1 MTCATFHQTRF
12 SGYFFAW
19 RSMNR
24 NLRDIVTNDPTASDW
39 TELTDR
45 VGNLEDGFG
54 TFKSEL
60 ADNTAATK
68 RIETNTSELVEAFAN
83 LKGAFKVLNW
93 IGKFAR
99 PLGYIAGAVAAV
111 VSLYTAYK
119 TGTTAK

>member
-1 MTCATFHQTRF
+1 MD
-12 SGYFFAW
+12 
-19 RSMNR
+19 R
-24 NLRDIVTNDPTASDW
+24 NLRDIVTNDPTTTDW
-39 TELTDR
+39 GELNDR
-45 VGNLEDGFG
+45 VGNLENGFG

-68 RIETNTSELVEAFAN
+68 RIETNTSELVEAFEN

-99 PLGYIAGAVAAV
+99 PLGYIAGAIAAV

-119 TGTTAK
+119 AGTAVPPTIK

>member
-1 MTCATFHQTRF
+1 MKQDL
-12 SGYFFAW
+12 S
-19 RSMNR
+19 
-24 NLRDIVTNDPTASDW
+24 DIVTNDPTTTDFG
-39 TELTDR
+39 ELSGR
-45 VGNLEDGFG
+45 VGNLEGGFE

-68 RIETNTSELVEAFAN
+68 RIEANTSDLVEAFAN

-111 VSLYTAYK
+111 VSLYTAFK
-119 TGTTAK
+119 AGTTIR